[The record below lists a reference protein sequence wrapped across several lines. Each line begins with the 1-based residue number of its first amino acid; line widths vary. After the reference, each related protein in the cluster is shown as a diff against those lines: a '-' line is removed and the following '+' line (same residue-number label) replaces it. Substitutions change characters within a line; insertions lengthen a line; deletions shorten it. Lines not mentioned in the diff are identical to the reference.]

1 MPAGRFNALTD
12 VEGLMVGHHA
22 SPKYTCGV
30 SVVLCPR
37 GAVAGVDVRGS
48 APATRETDLL
58 APLNLVETVQAVCL
72 SGGSVYGLAAA
83 DGVVRWLAQRG
94 WGFPLDQGRVAPI
107 VPAAAFYDLGRGR
120 EYVPPIAA
128 AWGAKACQAAQEGP
142 LALGN
147 AGAGLSAVAGGLKGG
162 LGSASEV
169 LDLGLT
175 VAALVVVNCL
185 GSVLDPASGRFW
197 EARLE
202 MDGELGQLGRRAAR
216 LPEPAQTQDQT
227 ARHTTIGVVATDAIL
242 TKAQAQKMA
251 QMAHDGLARAIRP
264 AHTMF
269 DGDTIFCL
277 ATGKRP
283 LPQAPGFFQ
292 GAQAP
297 ALNEL
302 GRAAADCFTRAVMR
316 GVASARGVAGFRAL
330 KDLPARQEPA
340 PGRPGP
346 GA

>member
-1 MPAGRFNALTD
+1 MPSGRYNALTD
-12 VEGLMVGHHA
+12 VEGILVGHHA
-22 SPKYTCGV
+22 SPKHTCGV
-30 SVVLCPR
+30 SVVLCPQ

-58 APLNLVETVQAVCL
+58 APLNLVEQAQAVCL

-83 DGVVRWLAQRG
+83 DGVVRWLAAQG
-94 WGFPLDQGRVAPI
+94 WGFPLDQGQVAPI

-120 EYVPPIAA
+120 DFVPPITA
-128 AWGAKACQAAQEGP
+128 AWGAKACQAAQDGA

-185 GSVLDPASGRFW
+185 GSVLDPASGLFW

-202 MDGELGQLGRRAAR
+202 MDGELGELGRRAVR
-216 LPEPAQTQDQT
+216 LPGPGQGQT

-242 TKAQAQKMA
+242 TKAQAQKLA

-283 LPQAPGFFQ
+283 LPQAPGFFV

-302 GRAAADCFTRAVMR
+302 GRAAADCFTRAIMR
-316 GVASARGVAGFRAL
+316 GVAAARSLAGFSALRDLSAR
-330 KDLPARQEPA
+330 
-340 PGRPGP
+340 
-346 GA
+346 